1 MNFSGGHRG
10 RQSTDSVGNVGSP
23 GLEARLNAL
32 RTLNRFGPAIE
43 ITGDDPMSHQAR
55 GLFDSITHL
64 SQLALA
70 AFGQLEQQD
79 NRRSTSSF
87 SDRMSR

>member
-10 RQSTDSVGNVGSP
+10 GQSADSASNVGSP
-23 GLEARLNAL
+23 GLEARLSAL
-32 RTLNRFGPAIE
+32 RTLIQFGPATE
-43 ITGDDPMSHQAR
+43 ISGSDPMAHQTR